1 MAMPMGA
8 EQRWCLPRSPDR
20 STLGPQLGTKMT
32 RPSRSGTASRTPG
45 SIECGDTGDVP
56 NDPFPPVPARTYIR
70 ERGLRRTQTRVCAW
84 CDAAVTARR
93 SSLTPPKEAAMTRR
107 VSGATT
113 RAGSRAVKDVDLK
126 LEAVIIPVSM
136 SIARRSSTGASG
148 GGSMRT
154 SRSITASGASSS
166 HRPARGVRF
175 NSARTSRRPR
185 PARPGAFTLSSPTSG
200 LRSLSSG
207 TSAPPAWVTP
217 GTRATS
223 RSFHGCNKRAT

>member
-93 SSLTPPKEAAMTRR
+93 SSLTPPKEAGMTTTGVRSDDTSRDRERQGRR
-107 VSGATT
+107 PEARGG
-113 RAGSRAVKDVDLK
+113 RHPRLDVDR
-126 LEAVIIPVSM
+126 
-136 SIARRSSTGASG
+136 AREFD
-148 GGSMRT
+148 GSLGWRLDAD
-154 SRSITASGASSS
+154 SRSITASGASGS

-185 PARPGAFTLSSPTSG
+185 PARPGAFT
-200 LRSLSSG
+200 
-207 TSAPPAWVTP
+207 
-217 GTRATS
+217 
-223 RSFHGCNKRAT
+223 